1 MFYVKNISLIIE
13 VCGPKTTAIMILYIS
28 FGGRV
33 SMMIVLV
40 YFLCH
45 TPKLCLTFFEIIFE
59 DPKVSIALKDF
70 DFSSSLL
77 LSF

>member
-1 MFYVKNISLIIE
+1 ME
-13 VCGPKTTAIMILYIS
+13 VCGPKKNSNNDTNTYIS
-28 FGGRV
+28 FVGRV

-77 LSF
+77 LLF